1 VDRKTDGKW
10 VLRDGI
16 WYNKD
21 IIEEEGIVIT
31 DSVVMG
37 DVIQN
42 IIQHNPDQLLDSVKE
57 ALSQLGFF
65 DEFRPPRVINQYQE
79 VQLHHTINLANTI
92 SECGLELDGWTE
104 VSLGYAC
111 ELEGDID
118 ESRKHFEK
126 AIEISQRNG
135 IEDIKLQRNAELGI
149 AILELKLDNLNN
161 AEKIA
166 KKLRK
171 SFKKDGDQLGDSN
184 ATEILG
190 LIAYTRG
197 NHVKAE
203 SLHNKSLNI
212 RNLIG
217 DEEGISSSRSN
228 LGNVAM
234 SRGQVDKADN
244 IFSNAG
250 YSDSSE
256 HDEAQLLCSKGV
268 NQMQKG
274 NIYEGKRLINQSLTI
289 RKRIGDTSGLTE
301 CYNYLG
307 TAYMMQGD
315 FRKGLEL
322 CRKSRDNAIKDR
334 SKSGEAFA
342 LYNMGQATVML
353 NSKHRGVKLIRSAKE
368 IYQDI
373 GDKEGISTCNLMLR
387 KLDVSVNLINTSK
400 QENLVAEGDGIVILT
415 VVGCLVGAIGLIYLF
430 GGVECCFWTLVG
442 IPAAIFFLNQAN

>member
-1 VDRKTDGKW
+1 MEDTNQEQW

-16 WYNKD
+16 WYD
-21 IIEEEGIVIT
+21 TDTIEEEGIVIT

-42 IIQHNPDQLLDSVKE
+42 FIQHNPEQLLNSVKE
-57 ALSQLGFF
+57 ALSQLGFS
-65 DEFRPPRVINQYQE
+65 DELRPPREMDQYQE
-79 VQLHHTINLANTI
+79 VQLHHTLNLANTI
-92 SECGLELDGWTE
+92 IDCGLELDGWTE

-111 ELEGDID
+111 ELEGNID

-126 AIEISQRNG
+126 ALEISQRDG
-135 IEDIKLQRNAELGI
+135 VEDIKLQRNAKLGI
-149 AILELKLDNLNN
+149 AILELRLDNLNN
-161 AEKIA
+161 AEKIV
-166 KKLRK
+166 KNLRK
-171 SFKKDGDQLGDSN
+171 SFKEDGDQLGDSN

-203 SLHNKSLNI
+203 SFHTKSLEI

-217 DEEGISSSRSN
+217 DKDGISSSQSN

-234 SRGQVDKADN
+234 SRGQVDKAAN
-244 IFSNAG
+244 LFSNAG

-256 HDEAQLLCSKGV
+256 HDEAQLLCNKGV

-274 NIYEGKRLINQSLTI
+274 DIYEAKRLINQSLTI
-289 RKRIGDTSGLTE
+289 RERIGDTSGLTE

-322 CRKSRDNAIKDR
+322 CRKSRDNAVKDR

-353 NSKHRGVKLIRSAKE
+353 NSKHRGVKLIRTAKE

-373 GDKEGISTCNLMLR
+373 GDKEGISTCNSMLR
-387 KLDVSVNLINTSK
+387 KLNVSVNLVNTSK
-400 QENLVAEGDGIVILT
+400 QENLVLEDGIVTLAI
-415 VVGCLVGAIGLIYLF
+415 VGCSVIALGLIYLF

-442 IPAAIFFLNQAN
+442 IPAAIFFLN